1 MDITRGIDGRHEW
14 DAVVVGGGV
23 AGSSAALMLARA
35 RRSVLVVD
43 AGQPRNAV
51 AAHMHGVLGHD
62 GKPPRQLVAEGR
74 REIEGYGGVVV
85 DGRVEGVAA
94 VDDPAG
100 PRFRVT
106 LDGGAEVAARRVI
119 LATGL
124 VDVLPEVPGLT
135 AHWGA
140 GVVVCPYCDGYE
152 VRDRRIGVL
161 ATGPGSLHHVQM
173 LRQWSADVTF
183 LIAGGMADGQPLD
196 FDDATRAGIDARGIR
211 VEEAA
216 VVRVL
221 GELGALEGVELA
233 DGRILPLDSL
243 FAMPGVAPRDGIAR
257 ALGAT
262 TEDAPW
268 GPFVAADPMGQ
279 TSVPGLLIAGNASS
293 GSANVPV
300 AMAAGTMAGAMAN
313 AGMVTEDVATAVAA
327 TATAAAD
334 QAPVASP
341 AGRMSASSPAATSVS
356 TSSPVSAS

>member
-1 MDITRGIDGRHEW
+1 MDIAQRIEGQQEW

-85 DGRVEGVAA
+85 DGRVEGIEA
-94 VDDPAG
+94 VEDPAG

-106 LDGGAEVAARRVI
+106 LDGGAEVTARRVI

-124 VDVLPEVPGLT
+124 ADVLPEVPGLA

-161 ATGPGSLHHVQM
+161 ATGPGGLHHVQM
-173 LRQWSADVTF
+173 LRQWSSDITF
-183 LIAGGMADGQPLD
+183 LVAGGTADGAPLEID
-196 FDDATRAGIDARGIR
+196 AATRAGIDARGIR

-221 GELGALEGVELA
+221 GERGALEGVELA

-243 FAMPGVAPRDGIAR
+243 FAMPGVAPRDGFAR
-257 ALGAT
+257 ALGAA
-262 TEDAPW
+262 TEDTPW

-313 AGMVTEDVATAVAA
+313 AGMVTEDVAMAVAA
-327 TATAAAD
+327 AS
-334 QAPVASP
+334 APVA
-341 AGRMSASSPAATSVS
+341 AMR
-356 TSSPVSAS
+356 

>member
-1 MDITRGIDGRHEW
+1 MDIAQGIRGRHEW
-14 DAVVVGGGV
+14 DAVVVGGGA

-62 GKPPRQLVAEGR
+62 GKPPRQLLAEGR

-85 DGRVEGVAA
+85 DGRVEGIEA
-94 VDDPAG
+94 VDPGAAEERSAD
-100 PRFRVT
+100 PRFRVA
-106 LDGGAEVAARRVI
+106 LDGGDAVTARRVI

-124 VDVLPEVPGLT
+124 ADVLPEVPGLA

-140 GVVVCPYCDGYE
+140 GVVVCPYCDGWE

-173 LRQWSADVTF
+173 LRQWSADIAF
-183 LIAGGMADGQPLD
+183 LVAGGTADGAPLAID
-196 FDDATRAGIDARGIR
+196 AATRAGLDARGIR
-211 VEEAA
+211 IEEAS

-221 GELGALEGVELA
+221 GERGALEGVELA

-243 FAMPGVAPRDGIAR
+243 FAMPGVAPRDAFAR
-257 ALGAT
+257 ALGAA
-262 TEDAPW
+262 TEDTPW
-268 GPFVAADPMGQ
+268 GPFVTADPMGR

-313 AGMVTEDVATAVAA
+313 ADMVTEDVAAAVAM
-327 TATAAAD
+327 AD
-334 QAPVASP
+334 AVP
-341 AGRMSASSPAATSVS
+341 AGAAR
-356 TSSPVSAS
+356 

>member
-1 MDITRGIDGRHEW
+1 MDITQRIEGQQEW
-14 DAVVVGGGV
+14 DAVIVGGGV

-74 REIEGYGGVVV
+74 REIEGYGGVVL
-85 DGRVEGVAA
+85 DGRVEGIEA
-94 VDDPAG
+94 VEDPAG
-100 PRFRVT
+100 PRFSVS
-106 LDGGAEVAARRVI
+106 LDGGAEVTARRVI

-124 VDVLPEVPGLT
+124 ADVLPEVPGLA

-173 LRQWSADVTF
+173 LRQWSPDITF
-183 LIAGGMADGQPLD
+183 LVAGGTSSGRPLEI
-196 FDDATRAGIDARGIR
+196 DDATRAGIDAR
-211 VEEAA
+211 
-216 VVRVL
+216 
-221 GELGALEGVELA
+221 GALEGVELA

-243 FAMPGVAPRDGIAR
+243 FAMPGVAPRDGFAR

-262 TEDAPW
+262 TEDTPW
-268 GPFVAADPMGQ
+268 GPFVSADPMGQ

-313 AGMVTEDVATAVAA
+313 AGMVTEDVAAAVAA
-327 TATAAAD
+327 AS
-334 QAPVASP
+334 APVA
-341 AGRMSASSPAATSVS
+341 AGR
-356 TSSPVSAS
+356 

>member
-1 MDITRGIDGRHEW
+1 MDIAEDIAGKQEW
-14 DAVVVGGGV
+14 DVVVIGGGV

-85 DGRVEGVAA
+85 DGRVEA
-94 VDDPAG
+94 VDRVEPVPAGDPAAG

-106 LDGGAEVAARRVI
+106 LDGGTEVRARRVI

-124 VDVLPEVPGLT
+124 ADVLPEVPGLA

-173 LRQWSADVTF
+173 LRQWSADITF
-183 LIAGGMADGQPLD
+183 LVAGGTADGAPLAID
-196 FDDATRAGIDARGIR
+196 TATRAGIDARGIR
-211 VEEAA
+211 VEESA

-221 GELGALEGVELA
+221 GERDALEGVELA

-243 FAMPGVAPRDGIAR
+243 FAMPGVAPRDALAL
-257 ALGAT
+257 ALGAER
-262 TEDAPW
+262 EDTPW
-268 GPFVAADPMGQ
+268 GPFLAVDPMGR
-279 TSVPGLLIAGNASS
+279 TSVPGLLVAGNAAS

-313 AGMVTEDVATAVAA
+313 GDLVTEDVAAAVAA
-327 TATAAAD
+327 
-334 QAPVASP
+334 
-341 AGRMSASSPAATSVS
+341 R
-356 TSSPVSAS
+356 

>member
-1 MDITRGIDGRHEW
+1 MDIAQDIAQGIAGRDEW

-85 DGRVEGVAA
+85 DGRVEA
-94 VDDPAG
+94 VDAADPVEEGAAGGRPAG

-106 LDGGAEVAARRVI
+106 LDGGVEVRARRVI

-124 VDVLPEVPGLT
+124 ADVLPEVPGLV

-173 LRQWSADVTF
+173 LRQWSPDITF
-183 LIAGGMADGQPLD
+183 LVAGGTASGQPLEID
-196 FDDATRAGIDARGIR
+196 AATRAGIDARGIR
-211 VEEAA
+211 VEESP
-216 VVRVL
+216 VTRVL
-221 GELGALEGVELA
+221 GELDALEGVELA

-243 FAMPGVAPRDGIAR
+243 FAMPGVSPRDGFAR
-257 ALGAT
+257 ALGAA
-262 TEDAPW
+262 TEDTP
-268 GPFVAADPMGQ
+268 
-279 TSVPGLLIAGNASS
+279 
-293 GSANVPV
+293 
-300 AMAAGTMAGAMAN
+300 
-313 AGMVTEDVATAVAA
+313 
-327 TATAAAD
+327 
-334 QAPVASP
+334 
-341 AGRMSASSPAATSVS
+341 
-356 TSSPVSAS
+356 

>member
-14 DAVVVGGGV
+14 DAVVVGGGA

-62 GKPPRQLVAEGR
+62 GKPPRQLLAEGR
-74 REIEGYGGVVV
+74 REIEGYGGVVL
-85 DGRVEGVAA
+85 DGRVEGIAA
-94 VDDPAG
+94 IEDPAG
-100 PRFRVT
+100 PRFRVS
-106 LDGGAEVAARRVI
+106 LDSGAEVRARRVI

-124 VDVLPEVPGLT
+124 ADVLPEVPGLA

-140 GVVVCPYCDGYE
+140 GVVVCPYCDGWE

-173 LRQWSADVTF
+173 LRQWSADITF
-183 LIAGGMADGQPLD
+183 LVAGGTADGRPLEID
-196 FDDATRAGIDARGIR
+196 AATRAGLDARGIR
-211 VEEAA
+211 IEEA
-216 VVRVL
+216 VVTRVL
-221 GELGALEGVELA
+221 GERGALEGVELA
-233 DGRILPLDSL
+233 DGRVLPLDSL
-243 FAMPGVAPRDGIAR
+243 FAMPGVAPRDGFAR
-257 ALGAT
+257 ALGAA
-262 TEDAPW
+262 TEETPW
-268 GPFVAADPMGQ
+268 GPFVAADPMGR

-313 AGMVTEDVATAVAA
+313 ADMVTEDVAAAVAVA
-327 TATAAAD
+327 HAAAPGASITRTAAA
-334 QAPVASP
+334 
-341 AGRMSASSPAATSVS
+341 
-356 TSSPVSAS
+356 

>member
-1 MDITRGIDGRHEW
+1 MDIAPQDIAQQHIAQQDIVGIEW

-51 AAHMHGVLGHD
+51 AVHMHGVLGHD
-62 GKPPRQLVAEGR
+62 GKPPRQLLAEGR

-85 DGRVEGVAA
+85 DGRVQGVDALE
-94 VDDPAG
+94 DPAG

-106 LDGGAEVAARRVI
+106 LDGGAEVRARRVV

-124 VDVLPEVPGLT
+124 ADVLPEVPGLA

-173 LRQWSADVTF
+173 LRQWSPDITF
-183 LIAGGMADGQPLD
+183 LVAGGTATGEPLRID
-196 FDDATRAGIDARGIR
+196 AATRAGLDARGIR
-211 VEEAA
+211 IEEEA
-216 VVRVL
+216 VTRVL
-221 GELGALEGVELA
+221 GDRGALEGVELA
-233 DGRILPLDSL
+233 DGRVLALDSL
-243 FAMPGVAPRDGIAR
+243 FAMPGAAPRDGFAR
-257 ALGAT
+257 ALGAA
-262 TEDAPW
+262 TEETPW
-268 GPFVAADPMGQ
+268 GPFVTADPMGR

-313 AGMVTEDVATAVAA
+313 ADMVTEDVAIAV
-327 TATAAAD
+327 TAAA
-334 QAPVASP
+334 ASVL
-341 AGRMSASSPAATSVS
+341 AGR
-356 TSSPVSAS
+356 

>member
-1 MDITRGIDGRHEW
+1 MDIAQGIAGRIEW

-85 DGRVEGVAA
+85 DGRVEGITA

-106 LDGGAEVAARRVI
+106 LDGGAEVRARRVI

-124 VDVLPEVPGLT
+124 ADVLPEVPGLA

-173 LRQWSADVTF
+173 LRQWSPDITF
-183 LIAGGMADGQPLD
+183 LVAGGTADGRPLEID
-196 FDDATRAGIDARGIR
+196 AATRAGIDARGIR

-221 GELGALEGVELA
+221 GERGALEGVELA

-243 FAMPGVAPRDGIAR
+243 FAMPGVAPRDGFAR
-257 ALGAT
+257 ALGADVEET
-262 TEDAPW
+262 PW
-268 GPFVAADPMGQ
+268 GPFVAADPMGR

-313 AGMVTEDVATAVAA
+313 ADMVTEDVARAV
-327 TATAAAD
+327 TAAAG
-334 QAPVASP
+334 PVT
-341 AGRMSASSPAATSVS
+341 AGR
-356 TSSPVSAS
+356 

>member
-1 MDITRGIDGRHEW
+1 MDITQRIEGQHEW

-74 REIEGYGGVVV
+74 REIEGYGGVVL
-85 DGRVEGVAA
+85 DGRVEGIEA
-94 VDDPAG
+94 VEDPAG
-100 PRFRVT
+100 PRFSVS
-106 LDGGAEVAARRVI
+106 LDGGAEVRARRVI

-124 VDVLPEVPGLT
+124 ADVLPEVPGLA

-173 LRQWSADVTF
+173 LRQWSPDITF
-183 LIAGGMADGQPLD
+183 LVAGGTASGEPLEID
-196 FDDATRAGIDARGIR
+196 EATRAGIDARGIR
-211 VEEAA
+211 VEETA

-221 GELGALEGVELA
+221 GERGALEGVELA

-243 FAMPGVAPRDGIAR
+243 FAMPGVAPRDAFAR
-257 ALGAT
+257 ALGAA
-262 TEDAPW
+262 TEDTPW

-300 AMAAGTMAGAMAN
+300 AMAVGTMAGAIAN

-327 TATAAAD
+327 AS
-334 QAPVASP
+334 APVA
-341 AGRMSASSPAATSVS
+341 AGR
-356 TSSPVSAS
+356 

>member
-1 MDITRGIDGRHEW
+1 MDITQGIAQGIAGRDEW

-85 DGRVEGVAA
+85 DGRVEA
-94 VDDPAG
+94 VEAIDPGSAGERPTG

-106 LDGGAEVAARRVI
+106 LDGGVEVRARRVI

-124 VDVLPEVPGLT
+124 ADVLPEVPGLA

-173 LRQWSADVTF
+173 LRQWSPDITF
-183 LIAGGMADGQPLD
+183 LVAGGTASGQPLEID
-196 FDDATRAGIDARGIR
+196 AATRAGIDARGIR
-211 VEEAA
+211 VEESP
-216 VVRVL
+216 VTRVL
-221 GELGALEGVELA
+221 GERGALEGVELA

-243 FAMPGVAPRDGIAR
+243 FAMPGVSPRDGFAR
-257 ALGAT
+257 ALGAA
-262 TEDAPW
+262 TEDTPW
-268 GPFVAADPMGQ
+268 GPFVTADATGQ

-313 AGMVTEDVATAVAA
+313 AGMVTEDVAAAVVAA
-327 TATAAAD
+327 
-334 QAPVASP
+334 
-341 AGRMSASSPAATSVS
+341 AGR
-356 TSSPVSAS
+356 

>member
-1 MDITRGIDGRHEW
+1 MDITQRIAGQQEW
-14 DAVVVGGGV
+14 DVVVVGGGV

-74 REIEGYGGVVV
+74 REVEGYGGVVV
-85 DGRVEGVAA
+85 DGRVRGIAVVEPLSGGDAA
-94 VDDPAG
+94 V

-106 LDGGAEVAARRVI
+106 LDGGAEVRARRVI

-124 VDVLPEVPGLT
+124 ADVLPEVPGLA

-173 LRQWSADVTF
+173 LRQWSADITF
-183 LIAGGMADGQPLD
+183 LVAGGTADGGPLAID
-196 FDDATRAGIDARGIR
+196 AATRAGIDARGIR
-211 VEEAA
+211 VEEAV

-221 GELGALEGVELA
+221 GERGALAGVELA
-233 DGRILPLDSL
+233 DGRILALDSL
-243 FAMPGVAPRDGIAR
+243 FAMPGVAPRDALAV
-257 ALGAT
+257 ALGAER
-262 TEDAPW
+262 EDTPW
-268 GPFVAADPMGQ
+268 GPFVAVDAMGR
-279 TSVPGLLIAGNASS
+279 TSVPGLLVAGNAAS

-313 AGMVTEDVATAVAA
+313 GDLVTEDVAAAVAA
-327 TATAAAD
+327 
-334 QAPVASP
+334 VA
-341 AGRMSASSPAATSVS
+341 
-356 TSSPVSAS
+356 VSA

>member
-1 MDITRGIDGRHEW
+1 MDITQRIEGQQEW
-14 DAVVVGGGV
+14 DAVVIGGGV

-43 AGQPRNAV
+43 AGQPRKAV

-94 VDDPAG
+94 LHDPAG
-100 PRFRVT
+100 PRFPLT
-106 LDGGAEVAARRVI
+106 LDGGTEVTARRVI

-124 VDVLPEVPGLT
+124 ADVLPEVPGLA

-140 GVVVCPYCDGYE
+140 GVVVCPYCDGWE

-183 LIAGGMADGQPLD
+183 LVAGGTADGAPLEID
-196 FDDATRAGIDARGIR
+196 AATRAGIDARGIR

-221 GELGALEGVELA
+221 GDRGALEGVRLA
-233 DGRILPLDSL
+233 DGRTLPLDSL
-243 FAMPGVAPRDGIAR
+243 FAMPGVAPRDGLAR
-257 ALGAT
+257 ALGAA
-262 TEDAPW
+262 TEDTPW
-268 GPFVAADPMGQ
+268 GPFVAVDPMGR
-279 TSVPGLLIAGNASS
+279 TSVPGLLVAGNAASA
-293 GSANVPV
+293 SANVPV

-313 AGMVTEDVATAVAA
+313 ADLVAEDVAAAVAS
-327 TATAAAD
+327 AAFAMT
-334 QAPVASP
+334 S
-341 AGRMSASSPAATSVS
+341 GR
-356 TSSPVSAS
+356 

>member
-1 MDITRGIDGRHEW
+1 MDIAQRIEGQHEW
-14 DAVVVGGGV
+14 DAVVIGGGV

-74 REIEGYGGVVV
+74 REIEGYGGVVL
-85 DGRVEGVAA
+85 DGRVEGIEA
-94 VDDPAG
+94 VDPAG
-100 PRFRVT
+100 PRFRVS
-106 LDGGAEVAARRVI
+106 LDGGAEVRARRVI

-124 VDVLPEVPGLT
+124 ADVLPEVPGLA

-173 LRQWSADVTF
+173 LRQWSPDITF
-183 LIAGGMADGQPLD
+183 LVAGGTADGAPLAI
-196 FDDATRAGIDARGIR
+196 DDATRAGIDARGIR

-221 GELGALEGVELA
+221 GERGALEGVELA

-243 FAMPGVAPRDGIAR
+243 FAMPGVAPRDAFAR
-257 ALGAT
+257 ALGAV
-262 TEDAPW
+262 TEDTPW

-313 AGMVTEDVATAVAA
+313 AGMVTEDVAIAVAA
-327 TATAAAD
+327 AS
-334 QAPVASP
+334 APVA
-341 AGRMSASSPAATSVS
+341 AGR
-356 TSSPVSAS
+356 

>member
-1 MDITRGIDGRHEW
+1 
-14 DAVVVGGGV
+14 
-23 AGSSAALMLARA
+23 MLARA

-221 GELGALEGVELA
+221 GERGALEGVELA